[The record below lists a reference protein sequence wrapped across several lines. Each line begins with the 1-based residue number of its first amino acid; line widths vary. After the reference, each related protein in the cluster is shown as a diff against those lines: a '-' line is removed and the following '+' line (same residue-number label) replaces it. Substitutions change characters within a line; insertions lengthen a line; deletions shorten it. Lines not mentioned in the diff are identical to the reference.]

1 MNEKQYLDI
10 DRYLVHELSARPQSK
25 LSEYTYLYT
34 VVAKPQSR
42 SKIYLEHA
50 CGRIIHIER
59 TDIKKE
65 KNYTRRC
72 MCESHT
78 AGITFND
85 ACSSKGISGW
95 TSNCRGAILG
105 CQNKTY
111 TFTHE
116 CGHSTT
122 KTLKSFWRNH
132 RCYQCNP
139 SDKSSHYS
147 NYSHYVDVNGERFP
161 DWKVDFQKVG
171 DSTVIHSC
179 GYSKT
184 VDLNRFSGLCP
195 ICDSVS
201 AGEKMVAQLLAGNN
215 LEFIRE
221 FRIPNTNYRL
231 DFYLPQHNLVIEYDG
246 AQHYRDVA
254 YFNYHNTD
262 KIKSQWCENNNL
274 SMLRIPYSANTH
286 LKVLRYLQ
294 SKLPTLKL
302 IVAHQPVRSE
312 KIDQE
317 LLSESAFRR
326 LYGYSKA
333 TSKLKPKV
341 LDIIRSEHKYLLRC
355 HKHHISPS
363 RLVALLEVFGFDTP
377 SYLQDISIASRQYTN
392 IVRYNLSGYYPVSM
406 WAEIAEFYN
415 QHSFDKTLAE
425 YPYSRGQLKLIY
437 KACFGHYKS
446 SRRKET
452 SNDRKN

>member
-1 MNEKQYLDI
+1 MNEKQYLDV
-10 DRYLVHELSARPQSK
+10 DTHLVQTLSGKPQSK

-34 VVAKPQSR
+34 VTAKPPSR
-42 SKIYLEHA
+42 SKIYLKHT

-65 KNYTRRC
+65 KNYTRPC

-78 AGITFND
+78 SGITFND

-95 TSNCRGAILG
+95 TSNCRGTILG

-161 DWKVDFQKVG
+161 DWNVDFRKVG
-171 DSTVIHSC
+171 DCTVTHTC
-179 GYSKT
+179 GYYKV

-201 AGEKMVAQLLAGNN
+201 AGEKMVAQLLIGNDV
-215 LEFIRE
+215 EFIRE
-221 FRIPNTNYRL
+221 FRIPDTNYRL
-231 DFYLPQHNLVIEYDG
+231 DFYLPQHHLVIEYDG
-246 AQHYRDVA
+246 AQHYRDVE
-254 YFNYHNTD
+254 YFNCHNTD
-262 KIKSQWCENNNL
+262 QLKSQWCEDNHL
-274 SMLRIPYSANTH
+274 YVLRIPYSANTH

-294 SKLPTLKL
+294 SKLPALKL

-312 KIDQE
+312 EVDQE

-333 TSKLKPKV
+333 KSKLKPKV
-341 LDIIRSEHKYLLRC
+341 LDIIRSEQNYLLRC
-355 HKHHISPS
+355 QKHHISPS
-363 RLVALLEVFGFDTP
+363 RLVTLLEVFGFDTP
-377 SYLQDISIASRQYTN
+377 LYLQDISIASRQYTN
-392 IVRYNLSGYYPVSM
+392 IVRYNLQHYYPESM

-437 KACFGHYKS
+437 KTYFGHYKS

-452 SNDRKN
+452 SNDK

>member
-312 KIDQE
+312 KSTKSYCPSQHFVDSMGIQKRP
-317 LLSESAFRR
+317 LS
-326 LYGYSKA
+326 
-333 TSKLKPKV
+333 
-341 LDIIRSEHKYLLRC
+341 
-355 HKHHISPS
+355 
-363 RLVALLEVFGFDTP
+363 
-377 SYLQDISIASRQYTN
+377 
-392 IVRYNLSGYYPVSM
+392 
-406 WAEIAEFYN
+406 
-415 QHSFDKTLAE
+415 
-425 YPYSRGQLKLIY
+425 
-437 KACFGHYKS
+437 
-446 SRRKET
+446 
-452 SNDRKN
+452 

>member
-1 MNEKQYLDI
+1 MNEEQYSVI
-10 DRYLVHELSARPQSK
+10 DEQLVYELSTRPDSK

-34 VVAKPQSR
+34 VPSTPPSR
-42 SKIYLEHA
+42 SNIYLRHA

-65 KNYTRRC
+65 KNYTRPC

-78 AGITFND
+78 AGITFED
-85 ACSSKGISGW
+85 ACVTKGILGW

-105 CQNKTY
+105 CQNETY

-132 RCYQCNP
+132 RCYKCDP
-139 SDKSSHYS
+139 SDKRSHYRD
-147 NYSHYVDVNGERFP
+147 YEHYCRTHGERFP
-161 DWKVDFQKVG
+161 DWDVDFRKVG
-171 DSTVIHSC
+171 DCTVTHSC
-179 GYSKT
+179 GYSKV

-201 AGEKMVAQLLAGNN
+201 AGEKMVAQLLTGNDV
-215 LEFIRE
+215 EFIRE
-221 FRIPNTNYRL
+221 FRIPGTNYRL
-231 DFYLPQHNLVIEYDG
+231 DFYLPEHNLIIEYDG

-254 YFNYHNTD
+254 YFNYHNND
-262 KIKSQWCENNNL
+262 EVKSQWCEDNNL
-274 SMLRIPYSANTH
+274 YVLRIPYSANTH

-294 SKLPTLKL
+294 SKLPALKL
-302 IVAHQPVRSE
+302 VVAHPPVRSE
-312 KIDQE
+312 EIDQE

-341 LDIIRSEHKYLLRC
+341 LDIIRSECDYLLRC

-363 RLVALLEVFGFDTP
+363 RLVTLLEVFGFDTP
-377 SYLQDISIASRQYTN
+377 LYLQDISVASRQYTN
-392 IVRYNLSGYYPVSM
+392 IVRYNLPGYYPVSM
-406 WAEIAEFYN
+406 WADIVKFYDK
-415 QHSFDKTLAE
+415 HSFDETLVK

-437 KACFGHYKS
+437 KTCFGHYKS
-446 SRRKET
+446 SKRKEST
-452 SNDRKN
+452 

>member
-10 DRYLVHELSARPQSK
+10 DRCLVHELSTRPQSK
-25 LSEYTYLYT
+25 LSEYMYLYT
-34 VVAKPQSR
+34 ISATTPSR
-42 SKIYLEHA
+42 SKIYLKHT
-50 CGRIIHIER
+50 CGRTIHIER

-78 AGITFND
+78 SGVTFSD
-85 ACSSKGISGW
+85 ACATKGISGW
-95 TSNCRGAILG
+95 TSNYHGAILG

-132 RCYQCNP
+132 RCYECNP
-139 SDKSSHYS
+139 SDKRSHYR
-147 NYSHYVDVNGERFP
+147 NYKHYRHINGEQFP
-161 DWKVDFQKVG
+161 DWDVDFRKVG
-171 DSTVIHSC
+171 DCTVTHSC
-179 GYSKT
+179 GYSKV

-201 AGEKMVAQLLAGNN
+201 AGEKMVAQLLTGNIV
-215 LEFIRE
+215 EFIRE
-221 FRIPNTNYRL
+221 FKIPGTNYRL
-231 DFYLPQHNLVIEYDG
+231 DFYLPQHNLIIEYDG

-254 YFNYHNTD
+254 YFNCHNTD
-262 KIKSQWCENNNL
+262 EVKTVWCLDNRL
-274 SMLRIPYSANTH
+274 DMLRIPYSANTH

-294 SKLPTLKL
+294 SKLPTLRL
-302 IVAHQPVRSE
+302 IVAHPPVRSE
-312 KIDQE
+312 EVDQA
-317 LLSESAFRR
+317 LLSASAFRR

-341 LDIIRSEHKYLLRC
+341 LDIIRSEYDYLLRC
-355 HKHHISPS
+355 HKHHISPN
-363 RLVALLEVFGFDTP
+363 RLVALLEVFGFGTP

-392 IVRYNLSGYYPVSM
+392 IVRYGLSGYYPESM
-406 WAEIAEFYN
+406 WAEIAEFYDK
-415 QHSFDKTLAE
+415 HSFYETIAA

-437 KACFGHYKS
+437 KTCFGHYKS
-446 SRRKET
+446 SKRKE
-452 SNDRKN
+452 SRYDRKN